1 MLSYAFNHKQNQHTL
16 EKNIIRFVATGM
28 KRSASESPTM
38 SGLNPRKLWSSELP
52 GATRHRS
59 RPRFGTGSS
68 LAWRHVI
75 LGVLREGGG
84 KVEWPLFFC
93 FFRLVVSKWCVK
105 FIDEQ
110 IIALQ
115 DPRLID
121 WIHDMM

>member
-1 MLSYAFNHKQNQHTL
+1 MLSYAFNHKQNQHNL
-16 EKNIIRFVATGM
+16 EKQIIGFVATGM

-75 LGVLREGGG
+75 LGVLREGWGKGG
-84 KVEWPLFFC
+84 MAIF
-93 FFRLVVSKWCVK
+93 FFRLVVSKRCVK

-110 IIALQ
+110 NCFEIQ
-115 DPRLID
+115 D
-121 WIHDMM
+121 